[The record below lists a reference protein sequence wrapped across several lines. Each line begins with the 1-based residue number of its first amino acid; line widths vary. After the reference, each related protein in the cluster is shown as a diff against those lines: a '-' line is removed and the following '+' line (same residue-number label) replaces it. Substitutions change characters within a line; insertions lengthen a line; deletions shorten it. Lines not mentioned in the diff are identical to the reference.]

1 MLRLFFNPWP
11 FSPFDEAREVL
22 CEIDAGPEPAVLASA
37 PVLDRWQPILSSKI
51 EVRLT
56 GNCTGHPTLG
66 RSKRWIVTS
75 PLLGLAP
82 DYTWARTFS
91 RFYRLDQLAGVLGAC
106 LPPDVRFPARC
117 TALPLEQVHFLLN
130 ILSREIRDADG

>member
-1 MLRLFFNPWP
+1 MLRLPFNPWP
-11 FSPFDEAREVL
+11 FLLFDEAREVL
-22 CEIDAGPEPAVLASA
+22 YEIDAGPDPAVLASA
-37 PVLDRWQPILSSKI
+37 PVLDLWQPILSSKI

-56 GNCTGHPTLG
+56 GKCGGHPTLG
-66 RSKRWIVTS
+66 RSERWIVTS

-91 RFYRLDQLAGVLGAC
+91 RFYRLGRLADVLGTD

-117 TALPLEQVHFLLN
+117 TALSLDQVHFLLD
-130 ILSREIRDADG
+130 ILSCEIRDADG